1 MDPCP
6 WTRFKFFDLR
16 MKYLSVGVISDVT
29 PGEQRS
35 AILMESFGCDV
46 QSLLPLVKSGY
57 ARGLSCTSS
66 VRAKL
71 TIDCWWSLVIAL
83 QYYVQI
89 EDRHLDSL
97 KKNPSISMCSSR
109 LMYLSL

>member
-1 MDPCP
+1 MRRVRDSCWNIWGLLVMDPCP

-46 QSLLPLVKSGY
+46 QSLLPFGEVWI
-57 ARGLSCTSS
+57 R
-66 VRAKL
+66 
-71 TIDCWWSLVIAL
+71 
-83 QYYVQI
+83 
-89 EDRHLDSL
+89 
-97 KKNPSISMCSSR
+97 
-109 LMYLSL
+109 